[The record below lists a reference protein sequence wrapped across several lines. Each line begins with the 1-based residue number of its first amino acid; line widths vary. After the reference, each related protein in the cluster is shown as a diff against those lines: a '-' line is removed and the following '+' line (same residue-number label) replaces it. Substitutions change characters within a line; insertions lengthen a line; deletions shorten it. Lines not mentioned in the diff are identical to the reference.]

1 MNLCMEVDP
10 PRAGSYNR
18 AASPEEWERVV
29 DDPQRYFGRNSVKRS
44 RIVGT
49 GSFVPSRK
57 VGNEE
62 VGEPLGLSAEQI
74 LALTGI
80 RTRHWAD
87 PGQASSDL
95 AVVACQQACE
105 AAGLAP
111 ASLDA
116 ILVSTTS
123 PDSAFPSTACHV
135 QRMLGAG
142 PVMAV
147 DLSASCSGFL
157 YGLSMADVLIRSGQI
172 RSCLVVA
179 AEVKSTSLD
188 PTDRETA
195 ILFGDGAG
203 AVVVVGEESQ
213 VADASGVLGLRLYA
227 EGAGHGLI
235 TIPAGGSR
243 RPGGIESVRAN
254 EHVLRMRGRAVF
266 RAAVRHLERAVVE
279 LLKEVGL
286 TAGALNRVIVHQAN
300 ARILEQ
306 LRRRLGLSHDMM
318 YSVIERYGNTSS
330 ASLPI
335 ALDQAVRARRVA
347 AGDLVLLGAFG
358 GGFTWATGLVRW

>member
-1 MNLCMEVDP
+1 M
-10 PRAGSYNR
+10 
-18 AASPEEWERVV
+18 
-29 DDPQRYFGRNSVKRS
+29 KRS

-49 GSFVPSRK
+49 GSCVPPRV

-62 VGEPLGLSAEQI
+62 VGTPLGLNPAQI

-80 RTRHWAD
+80 RTRHWVQ

-95 AVVACQQACE
+95 AVVAGQRACE

-111 ASLDA
+111 SSLDA

-135 QRMLGAG
+135 QRALGAG
-142 PVMAV
+142 SVVAF

-157 YGLSMADVLIRSGQI
+157 YGLSMADAMIRSGQI
-172 RSCLVVA
+172 RSCLIIA
-179 AEVKSTSLD
+179 AEVKSCSLD
-188 PTDRETA
+188 ATDRETA

-203 AVVVVGEESQ
+203 AVVVVQDESEQ
-213 VADASGVLGLRLYA
+213 PDAAGILGVRLYA

-243 RPGGIESVRAN
+243 KPGGMETVRAK
-254 EHVLRMRGRAVF
+254 EHLLHMRGSAVF
-266 RAAVRHLERAVVE
+266 RAAVRRLEQAVVA
-279 LLKEVGL
+279 LLKEFGL
-286 TAGALNRVIVHQAN
+286 TVGDVTRVIAHQAN

-306 LRRRLGLSHDMM
+306 LRRRLGLSPEAV

-335 ALDQAVRARRVA
+335 ALDDAVRSQRLT

-358 GGFTWATGLVRW
+358 GGLTWATGLVRW

>member
-1 MNLCMEVDP
+1 M
-10 PRAGSYNR
+10 
-18 AASPEEWERVV
+18 
-29 DDPQRYFGRNSVKRS
+29 KRS

-49 GSFVPSRK
+49 GSVVPSRI

-62 VGEPLGLSAEQI
+62 VGRPLGLDAEQI
-74 LALTGI
+74 FTLTGI
-80 RTRHWAD
+80 RARHWAE

-95 AVVACQQACE
+95 AVVAGQRACE
-105 AAGLAP
+105 AAGLTP
-111 ASLDA
+111 TSLDA

-195 ILFGDGAG
+195 VLFGDGAG
-203 AVVVVGEESQ
+203 AVVVIGEESN
-213 VADASGVLGLRLYA
+213 APNAAGILGLRLYA

-235 TIPAGGSR
+235 SIQAGGSR
-243 RPGGIESVRAN
+243 QPGGIESVRAK
-254 EHVLRMRGRAVF
+254 EHVLRMRGSAVF
-266 RAAVRHLERAVVE
+266 RAAVRHLERAVVD
-279 LLKEVGL
+279 LLKEFGL
-286 TAGALNRVIVHQAN
+286 TAGALNRVIAHQAN

-306 LRRRLGLSHDMM
+306 LRRRLGLSQDVM
-318 YSVIERYGNTSS
+318 YSVIDQYGNTSS

-335 ALDQAVRARRVA
+335 ALDRAVRTQQVA

-358 GGFTWATGLVRW
+358 GGLTWATGLVRW

>member
-1 MNLCMEVDP
+1 M
-10 PRAGSYNR
+10 
-18 AASPEEWERVV
+18 
-29 DDPQRYFGRNSVKRS
+29 KRS

-49 GSFVPSRK
+49 GAFVPPRV

-62 VGEPLGLSAEQI
+62 VGGPLGLDAEQI
-74 LALTGI
+74 VALTGI
-80 RTRHWAD
+80 RTRHWAE

-95 AVVACQQACE
+95 AVAAGRRACE
-105 AAGLAP
+105 AAGLEP
-111 ASLDA
+111 KSLDA

-135 QRMLGAG
+135 QRALGTG
-142 PVMAV
+142 PLMAV

-179 AEVKSTSLD
+179 AEVKSSSLD
-188 PTDRETA
+188 ATDRETA
-195 ILFGDGAG
+195 MLFGDGAG
-203 AVVVVGEESQ
+203 AVVVVGKESEEP
-213 VADASGVLGLRLYA
+213 DAPGILGLRLYA

-243 RPGGIESVRAN
+243 QPGGVESVRAK
-254 EHVLRMRGRAVF
+254 EHFLRMRGSAVF
-266 RAAVRHLERAVVE
+266 RAAVRQLERAVVE
-279 LLKEVGL
+279 LFKEFDL
-286 TAGALNRVIVHQAN
+286 TARDVNRVIAHQAN

-306 LRRRLGLSHDMM
+306 LRRRLGLSQDVM
-318 YSVIERYGNTSS
+318 YSVIEQYGNTSS

-335 ALDQAVRARRVA
+335 ALDQAVRTQQVA
-347 AGDLVLLGAFG
+347 AGDLVLFGAFG
-358 GGFTWATGLVRW
+358 GGLTWATGLVRW

>member
-1 MNLCMEVDP
+1 M
-10 PRAGSYNR
+10 SF
-18 AASPEEWERVV
+18 V
-29 DDPQRYFGRNSVKRS
+29 DDPQGHFVRNSVKRS

-49 GSFVPSRK
+49 GSFVPPRV

-62 VGEPLGLSAEQI
+62 VGRPLGLDPGKI

-80 RTRHWAD
+80 RTRHWAEQ
-87 PGQASSDL
+87 GQASSDL
-95 AVVACQQACE
+95 AVAAGQRACE

-111 ASLDA
+111 KSLDA

-135 QRMLGAG
+135 QRALGAG
-142 PVMAV
+142 PLMAV

-179 AEVKSTSLD
+179 AEVKSSSLD
-188 PTDRETA
+188 VTDRETA
-195 ILFGDGAG
+195 MLFGDGAG
-203 AVVVVGEESQ
+203 AVVVVGEESTQ
-213 VADASGVLGLRLYA
+213 PDAAGILGLRLYA

-243 RPGGIESVRAN
+243 HPGGIESVRAK
-254 EHVLRMRGRAVF
+254 EHFLHMRGSAVF
-266 RAAVRHLERAVVE
+266 RAAVRHLERAVMD
-279 LLKEVGL
+279 LFKEFGL
-286 TAGALNRVIVHQAN
+286 TARDVTRVIAHQAN

-306 LRRRLGLSHDMM
+306 LRRRLGLSQDVM
-318 YSVIERYGNTSS
+318 YSVIEQYGNTSS

-335 ALDQAVRARRVA
+335 ALDQAVRTQRIAT
-347 AGDLVLLGAFG
+347 GDLVLLGAFG
-358 GGFTWATGLVRW
+358 GGLTWATGLVRW

>member
-1 MNLCMEVDP
+1 MGRTGV
-10 PRAGSYNR
+10 R
-18 AASPEEWERVV
+18 
-29 DDPQRYFGRNSVKRS
+29 DDPLEYSGRNFVKRS

-49 GSFVPSRK
+49 GSFVPPRV

-62 VGEPLGLSAEQI
+62 VGGPLGLNAEQI
-74 LALTGI
+74 VALTGI
-80 RTRHWAD
+80 RTRHWAE

-95 AVVACQQACE
+95 AIAAGQRACE
-105 AAGLAP
+105 AAGLP
-111 ASLDA
+111 PKSLDA

-135 QRMLGAG
+135 QHALGAG
-142 PVMAV
+142 PLMAV

-179 AEVKSTSLD
+179 AEVKSRSLD
-188 PTDRETA
+188 VMDRETA
-195 ILFGDGAG
+195 MLFGDGAG
-203 AVVVVGEESQ
+203 AVVVVGEEST
-213 VADASGVLGLRLYA
+213 ASNEAGILGLRLYA

-235 TIPAGGSR
+235 TVPAGGSR
-243 RPGGIESVRAN
+243 RPGGVESVRAK
-254 EHVLRMRGRAVF
+254 EHVLRMRGSAVF

-279 LLKEVGL
+279 LFTEFGL
-286 TAGALNRVIVHQAN
+286 TARDVNRVIAHQAN

-306 LRRRLGLSHDMM
+306 LRRRLGFSQDAM
-318 YSVIERYGNTSS
+318 YSVIEQVGNTSS

-335 ALDQAVRARRVA
+335 ALDQAVRMQRVA

-358 GGFTWATGLVRW
+358 GGLTWATGLVRW